1 MGNYGI
7 KVTKPGFDVSDAA
20 LKDQVFNSEANSL
33 KIWMAGSVNITK
45 SAGSGDYTANV
56 AHSLGYSPFYLCF
69 FKLVHASKLWF
80 QESLDDSLLLTNYVY
95 GFAYSNNT
103 NLVLTVRDNS
113 GVGAFTA
120 TVYYL
125 ILIDKAYE

>member
-7 KVTKPGFDVSDAA
+7 KVAKPGFDVATAA
-20 LKDQVFNSEANSL
+20 LKDQIFNSSANSL
-33 KIWMAGSVNITK
+33 KIWMAGSANITK
-45 SAGSGDYTANV
+45 SAGAGDYTTNV
-56 AHSLGYSPFYLCF
+56 AHNLSYAPFFLCF
-69 FKLVHASKLWF
+69 FKLDHASKLWF
-80 QESLDDSLLLTNYVY
+80 QDSLDDGLLLTDYVY
-95 GFAYSNNT
+95 GFGHTDTT

-120 TVYYL
+120 VGYYV